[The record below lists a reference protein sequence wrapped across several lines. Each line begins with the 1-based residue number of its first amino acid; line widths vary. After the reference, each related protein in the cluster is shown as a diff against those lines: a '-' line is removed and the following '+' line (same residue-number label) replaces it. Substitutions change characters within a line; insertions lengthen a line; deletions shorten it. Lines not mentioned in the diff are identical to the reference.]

1 MASIP
6 SSSRHTVSF
15 MDDIKDV
22 LKNQAR
28 DSLINF
34 TSQSSTTS
42 LQYSNMRVTQ
52 RLHRYRFMKK
62 QWQEVA
68 TSIGNTSPISPICES
83 STSIQD
89 ISATSQDTMKNLP
102 VIIQKQNVESKG
114 YRINDYTAVGTTVA
128 KDNNDKN
135 FVDLNPLH
143 IRIQQD
149 LIKLRK
155 LIKTKQSKFIAN
167 TSLKI
172 RTSNRTL
179 QESTS
184 NGTAVGDQENN
195 NMVTIRKSSSLKKL
209 KPLDRVKISGCKMS
223 QLTLQKNDSND
234 SGLTS
239 TSNSSSTCSQYSKQQ
254 QQQQQQK
261 QQSKKTKRQKSNKTF
276 NIDCSRPN
284 PPPPLLSDSPI
295 YRTSHQSNR
304 KSSSSSRKTSNIFS
318 KQSLLSP
325 LSISVPNIP
334 SVSEKTQSSFTK
346 QETLL
351 PAIRRLSNS
360 EEMAT
365 NCYTYA
371 ASSSSATPHSMII
384 KRNASLLP
392 ILLQSTPCIGI
403 QTRDSRPKKSKHD
416 LEEKQEKNNDDD
428 SYYYLLDYKNLI
440 NNLPKPVIC
449 IRPRYGQDDY
459 GILFE
464 QLDHIRERMPDTNIY
479 DEYARTV

>member
-179 QESTS
+179 QES
-184 NGTAVGDQENN
+184 
-195 NMVTIRKSSSLKKL
+195 
-209 KPLDRVKISGCKMS
+209 
-223 QLTLQKNDSND
+223 
-234 SGLTS
+234 
-239 TSNSSSTCSQYSKQQ
+239 
-254 QQQQQQK
+254 
-261 QQSKKTKRQKSNKTF
+261 
-276 NIDCSRPN
+276 
-284 PPPPLLSDSPI
+284 
-295 YRTSHQSNR
+295 
-304 KSSSSSRKTSNIFS
+304 
-318 KQSLLSP
+318 
-325 LSISVPNIP
+325 
-334 SVSEKTQSSFTK
+334 VS
-346 QETLL
+346 
-351 PAIRRLSNS
+351 
-360 EEMAT
+360 
-365 NCYTYA
+365 
-371 ASSSSATPHSMII
+371 
-384 KRNASLLP
+384 
-392 ILLQSTPCIGI
+392 
-403 QTRDSRPKKSKHD
+403 
-416 LEEKQEKNNDDD
+416 
-428 SYYYLLDYKNLI
+428 
-440 NNLPKPVIC
+440 
-449 IRPRYGQDDY
+449 
-459 GILFE
+459 
-464 QLDHIRERMPDTNIY
+464 
-479 DEYARTV
+479 